1 MQPDVITLAV
11 DEENDGVG
19 LVNHVYSRFDEYQN
33 RTTYIGADHSLQ
45 SRNTLG
51 LYRTLPKS
59 NGNFRGVAKSAV
71 KFSQDITVDGLDGV
85 SQITAPIIVEVSVSL
100 PVGATP
106 ADALIA
112 RQRVVALVDRDDI
125 MTPLMEQLMI

>member
-1 MQPDVITLAV
+1 
-11 DEENDGVG
+11 
-19 LVNHVYSRFDEYQN
+19 
-33 RTTYIGADHSLQ
+33 
-45 SRNTLG
+45 
-51 LYRTLPKS
+51 
-59 NGNFRGVAKSAV
+59 V

-100 PVGATP
+100 PVGATA